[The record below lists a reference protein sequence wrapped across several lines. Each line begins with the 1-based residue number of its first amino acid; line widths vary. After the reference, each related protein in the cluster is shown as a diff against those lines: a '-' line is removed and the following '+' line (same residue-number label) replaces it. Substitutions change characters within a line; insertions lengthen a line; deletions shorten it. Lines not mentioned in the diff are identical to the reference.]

1 LTAFH
6 INPISNPHENNR
18 ESNTSTIS
26 SVIFDQNKFVEPDN
40 VQKNNESAYNNPQ
53 VDSAMNVNNESKI
66 YESCVEELK
75 DEDDEEIK
83 FDPNRIAIQASSET

>member
-1 LTAFH
+1 
-6 INPISNPHENNR
+6 
-18 ESNTSTIS
+18 
-26 SVIFDQNKFVEPDN
+26 
-40 VQKNNESAYNNPQ
+40 
-53 VDSAMNVNNESKI
+53 MNVNNESKI